1 MRLSRNYHAQYLAV
15 LGVALFL
22 VGGCQPNGASGSGA
36 PRSAA
41 NGSPVPTP
49 APDAIKVVTT
59 TTVFADIV
67 SNVGGSRVS
76 ASSIIPPGV
85 GPEDYEPKPD
95 DARKLGDA
103 DLIVSNGVGLDD
115 FLDRLLANAG
125 GDHPRLVLGDGI
137 PTITVDGEPNPHFWL
152 DPSLVKDYYLP
163 AIVAKL
169 TSVDPG
175 GGPTYRANATAYGSQ
190 LDNQTQDATTLEPFH
205 DAFPYFARHYG
216 FELVGVIV
224 ENVGQEPS
232 AAELATLVDTVK
244 AAHVKAVFSEAQ
256 FNPKLSKT
264 LAQEAGITQVVTTLY
279 NDALGPAPADTYLG
293 LMRWNVDEIV
303 KALS

>member
-1 MRLSRNYHAQYLAV
+1 MYRALRRTTTTSSAAGAVGRPRSKIAASPRPSLRSRGGAAIASTVTGSSCSGSAATARQGRVGPTPDGIVLRQAPNQIDGSRGGIAAFSMRLSRNYHAQALAV
-15 LGVALFL
+15 LGVALLL

-115 FLDRLLANAG
+115 FLVRLLANAG

-175 GGPTYRANATAYGSQ
+175 GGPTYRANATA
-190 LDNQTQDATTLEPFH
+190 
-205 DAFPYFARHYG
+205 
-216 FELVGVIV
+216 
-224 ENVGQEPS
+224 
-232 AAELATLVDTVK
+232 
-244 AAHVKAVFSEAQ
+244 
-256 FNPKLSKT
+256 
-264 LAQEAGITQVVTTLY
+264 
-279 NDALGPAPADTYLG
+279 
-293 LMRWNVDEIV
+293 
-303 KALS
+303 